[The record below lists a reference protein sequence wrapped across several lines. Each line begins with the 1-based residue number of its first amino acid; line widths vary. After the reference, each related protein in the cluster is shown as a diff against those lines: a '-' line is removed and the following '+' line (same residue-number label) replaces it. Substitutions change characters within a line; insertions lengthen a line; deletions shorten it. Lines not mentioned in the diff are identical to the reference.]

1 LVLAGGGHTH
11 ALLLRR
17 WIMRPASRPAD
28 LAVLL
33 VNRTSTALYSGMVP
47 GLLAGLYPREAC
59 AIDLRDLCRRAA
71 VGFVQA
77 EITGVDLARRELQ
90 LQGRPP
96 LRFHTLSL
104 NVGCETLWPAGA
116 SADSGALQT
125 VKPLEPFLAWLERRL
140 NDPAADPH
148 VRIRGGGAAAVEV
161 ALALRSRGLRPELL
175 LRGDRLQLGCAAAH
189 QAAERLLAE
198 AGIPVQRGVEDQA
211 AADLACTGSR
221 APAWLAA
228 SGLPV
233 QPGTGR
239 VLTDASLIVQ
249 GFERLFASG
258 DCALIASDPR
268 PPAGVWAVRAAP
280 LLAENLRRLQ
290 AEPPLALRR
299 WRPQRWALQLLGDGG
314 MHGQPSPRALAVYGP
329 LCWGPSRA
337 LWRWKDWIDRRFM
350 RGFAP
355 AAAMAAGAAP
365 MACRGCAAKLPAA
378 PLAAALGR
386 LSPTGDAP
394 PAEDAA
400 RLDVN
405 DRGELLLQSV
415 DGFPALLDDPW
426 LNARLTT
433 LHACSDLWACGA
445 QVRSLQAVV
454 TLPEAA
460 PALQEEWLLHSL
472 AGVRSVLDPLGA
484 TLLGGHTLEGRDGA
498 GLGLSLAVNGAVLP
512 QRFWPK
518 GPLAAGQV
526 LLLTRPI
533 GTGVLFAAAMAGAA
547 KPGWLDA
554 ALAVMQQSQAPLV
567 EQLATHGCQACT
579 DITGFG
585 LLGHL
590 GEMLGPGQRVA
601 LDPDAIPALPG
612 ALELLEQ
619 GLSSS
624 LAPANA
630 RALALLDGPGPI
642 TLHRAASGA
651 EQQLWIDPQTCG
663 PLLAALPAAAAQGAL
678 EAIRAA
684 GFPQAALIG
693 RVL

>member
-1 LVLAGGGHTH
+1 VLAGGGHTH

-59 AIDLRDLCRRAA
+59 AIDLRDLCRRAG

-77 EITGVDLARRELQ
+77 EITGLDPARREL
-90 LQGRPP
+90 LLEGRPP

-104 NVGCETLWPAGA
+104 NVGCETLWQAEPTAA
-116 SADSGALQT
+116 TSPVQT

-140 NDPAADPH
+140 NDPADPQ

-161 ALALRSRGLRPELL
+161 ALALRSRCLQPELL
-175 LRGDRLQLGCAAAH
+175 LRGDGLQLGCAAAH

-198 AGIPVQRGVEDQA
+198 AGIPIQRGVEDPA

-221 APAWLAA
+221 APAWLTA

-233 QPGTGR
+233 QAGTGR
-239 VLTDASLIVQ
+239 VLTEASLMVQ
-249 GFERLFASG
+249 GCERLFASG
-258 DCALIASDPR
+258 DCAVLAADPR

-290 AEPPLALRR
+290 ADPPLPLRR

-314 MHGQPSPRALAVYGP
+314 VQGLRSPRALAVYGP
-329 LCWGPSRA
+329 FCWGPSRA
-337 LWRWKDWIDRRFM
+337 LWRWKDRIDRRFM
-350 RGFAP
+350 EGFAP
-355 AAAMAAGAAP
+355 VAAMAAGAAP

-386 LSPTGDAP
+386 LSPTGEAP
-394 PAEDAA
+394 TAEDAA

-405 DRGELLLQSV
+405 ERGELLLQSA

-460 PALQEEWLLHSL
+460 PAVQEEWLLQSL

-512 QRFWPK
+512 QRYWPK

-567 EQLATHGCQACT
+567 ELLAAHGCQACT

-590 GEMLGPGQRVA
+590 GEMLGPGQRGA
-601 LDPDAIPALPG
+601 LDPAAIPALPG

-630 RALALLDGPGPI
+630 RALVALDGPI
-642 TLHRAASGA
+642 ALNRAATA
-651 EQQLWIDPQTCG
+651 AQQQLWIDPQTCG

-693 RVL
+693 RVV

>member
-1 LVLAGGGHTH
+1 LLVLAGGGHTH

-33 VNRTSTALYSGMVP
+33 VNRSSTALYSGMVP

-59 AIDLRDLCRRAA
+59 AIDLRDLCRRAG

-77 EITGVDLARRELQ
+77 EISGLDPARREL
-90 LQGRPP
+90 LLEGRPP

-104 NVGCETLWPAGA
+104 NVGCETLWQAEP
-116 SADSGALQT
+116 SAATSAVQT

-140 NDPAADPH
+140 NDPTDPQ

-161 ALALRSRGLRPELL
+161 ALALRSRGLQPELL
-175 LRGDRLQLGCAAAH
+175 LRGDGLQLGCAAAH

-198 AGIPVQRGVEDQA
+198 AGIPIQRGVEDQA

-233 QPGTGR
+233 QAGTGR
-239 VLTDASLIVQ
+239 VLTEASLMVQ
-249 GFERLFASG
+249 GCERLFASG
-258 DCALIASDPR
+258 DCAVLAADPR

-280 LLAENLRRLQ
+280 LLAENLRRLH
-290 AEPPLALRR
+290 AEPPLPLRR

-314 MHGQPSPRALAVYGP
+314 VQGPQSPRALAVYGP
-329 LCWGPSRA
+329 FCWGPSRA
-337 LWRWKDWIDRRFM
+337 LWRWKDRIDRRFM
-350 RGFAP
+350 QGFAP

-405 DRGELLLQSV
+405 ERGELLLQSV

-454 TLPEAA
+454 TLPEAP
-460 PALQEEWLLHSL
+460 PAVQEEWLLQSL
-472 AGVRSVLDPLGA
+472 AGVRSVIDPLGA

-512 QRFWPK
+512 QRYWPK

-547 KPGWLDA
+547 KPAWLDA

-567 EQLATHGCQACT
+567 EILAAHGCQACT

-601 LDPDAIPALPG
+601 LEPDAIPALPG

-630 RALALLDGPGPI
+630 RALVALDGPI
-642 TLHRAASGA
+642 ALNRAATA
-651 EQQLWIDPQTCG
+651 AQQQLWIDPQTCG
-663 PLLAALPAAAAQGAL
+663 PLLAALPAVAAQGAL

-693 RVL
+693 RVS

>member
-1 LVLAGGGHTH
+1 MLVLAGGGHTH

-59 AIDLRDLCRRAA
+59 AIDLRDLCRRAG

-77 EITGVDLARRELQ
+77 EITGLDPARREL
-90 LQGRPP
+90 LLEGRPP

-104 NVGCETLWPAGA
+104 NVGCETLWQAEPTAA
-116 SADSGALQT
+116 TSPVQT

-140 NDPAADPH
+140 NDPADPQ

-161 ALALRSRGLRPELL
+161 ALALRSRCLQPELL
-175 LRGDRLQLGCAAAH
+175 LRGDGLQLGCAAAH

-198 AGIPVQRGVEDQA
+198 AGIPIQRGVEDPA

-221 APAWLAA
+221 APAWLTA

-233 QPGTGR
+233 QAGTGR
-239 VLTDASLIVQ
+239 VLTEASLMVQ
-249 GFERLFASG
+249 GCERLFASG
-258 DCALIASDPR
+258 DCAVLAADPR

-290 AEPPLALRR
+290 ADPPLPLRR

-314 MHGQPSPRALAVYGP
+314 VQGPRSPRALAVYGP
-329 LCWGPSRA
+329 FCWGPSRA
-337 LWRWKDWIDRRFM
+337 LWRWKDRIDRRFM
-350 RGFAP
+350 EGFAP
-355 AAAMAAGAAP
+355 VAAMAAGAAP

-386 LSPTGDAP
+386 LSPTGEAP
-394 PAEDAA
+394 TAEDAA

-405 DRGELLLQSV
+405 ERGELLLQSA

-460 PALQEEWLLHSL
+460 PAVQEEWLLQSL

-512 QRFWPK
+512 QRYWPK

-567 EQLATHGCQACT
+567 ELLAAHGCQACT

-590 GEMLGPGQRVA
+590 GEMLGPGQRGA
-601 LDPDAIPALPG
+601 LDPAAIPALPG

-630 RALALLDGPGPI
+630 RALVALDGPI
-642 TLHRAASGA
+642 ALNRAATA
-651 EQQLWIDPQTCG
+651 AQQQLWIDPQTCG

-693 RVL
+693 RVV

>member
-1 LVLAGGGHTH
+1 MLAGGGHTH

-59 AIDLRDLCRRAA
+59 AIDLRDLCRRAG

-77 EITGVDLARRELQ
+77 EITGVDAARRELL

-96 LRFHTLSL
+96 LRFYTLSL

-116 SADSGALQT
+116 SAASGAVQT

-140 NDPAADPH
+140 NDPADPQ

-161 ALALRSRGLRPELL
+161 ALALRRRGLRPELL
-175 LRGDRLQLGCAAAH
+175 LRGEGLQLGCAAAH
-189 QAAERLLAE
+189 QVAERLLAE
-198 AGIPVQRGVEDQA
+198 AGIPVQRGVEAQA

-233 QPGTGR
+233 QVGTGR
-239 VLTDASLIVQ
+239 VLTDARLVVQ
-249 GFERLFASG
+249 GCERLFASG
-258 DCALIASDPR
+258 DCSVIATDPR

-280 LLAENLRRLQ
+280 VLAENLRRLH
-290 AEPPLALRR
+290 ADPPLPLRR

-314 MHGQPSPRALAVYGP
+314 AQGPPSPRALAVYGP
-329 LCWGPSRA
+329 FCWGPSRA
-337 LWRWKDWIDRRFM
+337 LWRWKDRIDRRFTQ
-350 RGFAP
+350 GFAP
-355 AAAMAAGAAP
+355 AAAMAAGSAP

-378 PLAAALGR
+378 PLTGALGR
-386 LSPTGDAP
+386 LSSSGDAP

-405 DRGELLLQSV
+405 ERGELLLQSV

-460 PALQEEWLLHSL
+460 PAVQEEWLLQSL
-472 AGVRSVLDPLGA
+472 AGVRSVIDPLGA

-512 QRFWPK
+512 QRYWPK
-518 GPLAAGQV
+518 GPLAAGQG

-554 ALAVMQQSQAPLV
+554 ALAVMQQSQAHLV
-567 EQLATHGCQACT
+567 ELLAAHGCQACT

-619 GLSSS
+619 GMSSS

-642 TLHRAASGA
+642 ALNRAATAA
-651 EQQLWIDPQTCG
+651 ELQLWIDPQTCG

-678 EAIRAA
+678 EAMRAA
-684 GFPQAALIG
+684 GFLQAALIG